1 MYFIIFFIA
10 IVSFGIS
17 AVCGGGASFILLPA
31 LGLMLPAAKVPAALS
46 IGTAVSSISRIAVF
60 KKHVRWDIVA
70 WFVPPALPAVW
81 LGAKLLSSIN
91 PVWLEFVIGIFLVVN
106 LPFIFKPGKTTLA
119 EQKSRWWLPVIGLAT
134 GFLSGLTGAVGLLF
148 NRFYLTYGLSKEEI
162 IATRAANELLL
173 HLIKIVL
180 YGIFGLLSV
189 QALGAGMALSVAAIL
204 SAWLMKRIL
213 NFFSENGFRRTGFM
227 AMVLSG
233 VVMLFNSGYTL
244 YHKENV
250 RINVTTLDKGLET
263 QLKWKQRSFALE
275 VAFNEGLEVEKA
287 ILFDDL
293 PLVKQPEAC
302 QLARGGRT
310 ILIEKVYGWG
320 RQSYEIY
327 VVKNGQLKKY
337 EF

>member
-1 MYFIIFFIA
+1 MYFIIFIIA

-31 LGLMLPAAKVPAALS
+31 LGIMLPGAQVPAALS
-46 IGTAVSSISRIAVF
+46 IGTAVSSVSRIAVF
-60 KKHVRWDIVA
+60 KKHVRWDIVS

-91 PVWLEFVIGIFLVVN
+91 PVWLELVIGLFLVVN
-106 LPFIFKPGKTTLA
+106 LPFIFKPAQKTT
-119 EQKSRWWLPVIGLAT
+119 KRNTKWLLPIIGLAT
-134 GFLSGLTGAVGLLF
+134 GFISGLTGAVGLLF

-173 HLIKIVL
+173 HLIKILL
-180 YGIFGLLSV
+180 YGMFGLLTA
-189 QALGAGMALSVAAIL
+189 QALGAGFALSVAAIV

-213 NFFSENGFRRTGFM
+213 SFFSENGFRRVGFT

-233 VVMLFNSGYTL
+233 LVMLVNSGYTL

-250 RINVTTLDKGLET
+250 RLSVTTLDKGLET
-263 QLKWKQRSFALE
+263 KLKWKQRSFALE
-275 VAFNEGLEVEKA
+275 VAFNEGFEVERA
-287 ILFDDL
+287 ITFNQL
-293 PLVKQPEAC
+293 PVTKQSQAR
-302 QLARGGRT
+302 QLAGAGQI
-310 ILIEKVYGWG
+310 ILIEEVYGWG
-320 RQSYEIY
+320 RRSHELY
-327 VVKNGQLKKY
+327 VAQAGKLKKY